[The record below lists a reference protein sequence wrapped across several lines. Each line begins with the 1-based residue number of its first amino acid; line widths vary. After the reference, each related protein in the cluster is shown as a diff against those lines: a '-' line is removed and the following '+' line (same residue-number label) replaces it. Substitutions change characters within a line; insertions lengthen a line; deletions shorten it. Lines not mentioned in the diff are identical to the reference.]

1 MGHVLFG
8 QYSSVLEKYIKHIKT
23 KQKLQEK
30 SCTSSPRNVLL
41 RFRSVQC
48 AIFDNWYFYPDTKNS
63 FWYTPKYVSAKLK

>member
-30 SCTSSPRNVLL
+30 LCTSSPRNVLL
-41 RFRSVQC
+41 RFRSVQ
-48 AIFDNWYFYPDTKNS
+48 
-63 FWYTPKYVSAKLK
+63 